1 MENNK
6 LALIVFGPPGA
17 GKGTQAGLL
26 SEKLGLYH
34 LEPSRIIE
42 NEIKGKGAQDF
53 IVIKGKKYFYKD
65 QERFWQTGALC
76 DPPFVTYLIKERIR
90 ELFKTGE
97 NLITSGSPR
106 TLYEGEEIIPLLKKL
121 YGKENIK
128 VILLKLSAEESIYR
142 NSHRKICELMRH
154 PVLHN
159 KETIKLTICPLDGS
173 KLQKRKGLDDPETI
187 KIRLKEYQEKT
198 LPVINYFKKEGLKIR
213 EVNGEQSVAEVF
225 KDILRAIK

>member
-1 MENNK
+1 MIC
-6 LALIVFGPPGA
+6 LAIL
-17 GKGTQAGLL
+17 AGL
-26 SEKLGLYH
+26 
-34 LEPSRIIE
+34 
-42 NEIKGKGAQDF
+42 
-53 IVIKGKKYFYKD
+53 
-65 QERFWQTGALC
+65 
-76 DPPFVTYLIKERIR
+76 
-90 ELFKTGE
+90 
-97 NLITSGSPR
+97 
-106 TLYEGEEIIPLLKKL
+106 
-121 YGKENIK
+121 ENIK